1 GRPCPRT
8 ASPTTRRCLDHGHTT
23 EHSIATLRRQITLD
37 APASAVWSALRD
49 FGAVHPRVAP
59 GFLTKLEMD
68 PTSNGS
74 DRIVTFFNGL
84 LARERLI
91 TADDEDCRLVYSVV
105 EGRAS
110 HYNAAVQVFPEGE
123 GSRLVWTIALL
134 PNDLAPAIGGMMDHA
149 AGFMK
154 KALEAA

>member
-1 GRPCPRT
+1 M
-8 ASPTTRRCLDHGHTT
+8 
-23 EHSIATLRRQITLD
+23 ATLRRQIALN
-37 APASAVWSALRD
+37 APAATVWAALRD
-49 FGAVHPRVAP
+49 FGAVHTRVAP
-59 GFLTKLEMD
+59 GFLTKLDMD
-68 PTSNGS
+68 EG

-84 LARERLI
+84 VARERLV
-91 TADDEDCRLVYSVV
+91 TADDEQCRLVYAVV

-123 GSRLVWTIALL
+123 GSRLVWTIDLL

-154 KALEAA
+154 KALEAV